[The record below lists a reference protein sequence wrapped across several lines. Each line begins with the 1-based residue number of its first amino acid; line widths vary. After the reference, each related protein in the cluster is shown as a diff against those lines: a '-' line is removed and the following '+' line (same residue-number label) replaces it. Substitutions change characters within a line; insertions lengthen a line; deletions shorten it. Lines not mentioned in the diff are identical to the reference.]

1 MNKGFLAN
9 LITFSRIAFL
19 PFLIISELQEKYFQS
34 LIIILL
40 ISMSDII
47 DGMVARQAKS
57 NCKGGDIFDI
67 VADFI
72 VVLSIFVLWY
82 LKQIVSVYIIFLIL
96 LSFITFGYISFLK
109 KKIVKNK
116 IGKYVGAVCFLGI
129 TVIIFTRLYFKEIYV
144 SSQNLVLIIISI
156 YLIISIVENVR
167 SIIKEKFFT
176 REKRC
181 RKKIKL
187 LSRNNDHLI

>member
-19 PFLIISELQEKYFQS
+19 PFLIISELQEKYVQS

-47 DGMVARQAKS
+47 DGMVAKQAES

-67 VADFI
+67 VADFM
-72 VVLSIFVLWY
+72 VVLSIFMLWY
-82 LKQIVSVYIIFLIL
+82 LKQMVPVYIIFLIL
-96 LSFITFGYISFLK
+96 FSFITFGYISFLK

-129 TVIIFTRLYFKEIYV
+129 TVIIFTRLYFKEIYI
-144 SSQNLVLIIISI
+144 SLQNLVVLIISI
-156 YLIISIVENVR
+156 YLIISIIENVR
-167 SIIKEKFFT
+167 SIIKEV
-176 REKRC
+176 RYEQKR
-181 RKKIKL
+181 
-187 LSRNNDHLI
+187 

>member
-9 LITFSRIAFL
+9 LITFSRIAFI
-19 PFLIISELQEKYFQS
+19 PFLIISELQEKYVQS

-40 ISMSDII
+40 ISMSDIV
-47 DGMVARQAKS
+47 DGMVAKQAES

-67 VADFI
+67 AADFM

-82 LKQIVSVYIIFLIL
+82 LKQMVSAYIIFLIL
-96 LSFITFGYISFLK
+96 FSFITFGYISFLK
-109 KKIVKNK
+109 KKIVKSK

-144 SSQNLVLIIISI
+144 ISQNLVLIIVSI
-156 YLIISIVENVR
+156 YLIISIIENVR
-167 SIIKEKFFT
+167 NIIKEKFFT
-176 REKRC
+176 REK
-181 RKKIKL
+181 KM
-187 LSRNNDHLI
+187 